1 MSYHENLKKHGFL
14 FHMEAE
20 EMPGI
25 GPLETLLAP
34 GEELQK
40 QREALGMTQQQVAD
54 KAGINIR
61 QYQRFESGERSF
73 YSTTLRIGLNIC
85 YVLKIDP
92 FYYCTIRSN
101 KPATDANVVQ
111 EKDTCEQGQVNHG
124 EKYVLYSIDGDG
136 NSKDIITVEYGAS
149 IDDVYDKL
157 ADAIRVEMSEDFG
170 IDKCDINVFP
180 FGEMGQG
187 KYSITGAPSVF
198 AGQEPPHADFTVIRS

>member
-1 MSYHENLKKHGFL
+1 MGYNDYLKEYGFL
-14 FHMEAE
+14 FHVETE
-20 EMPGI
+20 VMPGI

-92 FYYCTIRSN
+92 FYYCTIQSQKQVTDVSMDFEEDRSGHVQ
-101 KPATDANVVQ
+101 ANSCQ
-111 EKDTCEQGQVNHG
+111 
-124 EKYVLYSIDGDG
+124 KYVLYTTDAEG
-136 NSKDIITVEYGAS
+136 NCKDIITVEYGTS
-149 IDDVYDKL
+149 IADVYDKL
-157 ADAIRVEMSEDFG
+157 ADAIREEMSEELG
-170 IDKCDINVFP
+170 LDKLDINVYP
-180 FGEMGQG
+180 CEKMEEG
-187 KYSITGAPSVF
+187 KYAIAGAPAIYS
-198 AGQEPPHADFTVIRS
+198 GLEPPHADFTVIRT